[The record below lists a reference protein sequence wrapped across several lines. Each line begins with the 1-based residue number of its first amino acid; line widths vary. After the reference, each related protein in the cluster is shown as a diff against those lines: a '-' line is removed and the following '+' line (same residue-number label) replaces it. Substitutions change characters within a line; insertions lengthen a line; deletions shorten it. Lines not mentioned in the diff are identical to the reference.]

1 MFSDSN
7 LQKPLCYCREALK
20 GRITKWLCG
29 GLQIRLRGFK
39 SLSALFFILLFLL
52 IILSSGRT
60 SADLLINEI
69 MYDPI
74 QDDNYNE
81 WVELYNPTNQSINIS
96 GWAITDNSA
105 QDFLEGDF
113 DNGNGTTII
122 PPNGYAIIADH
133 GTRIYEN
140 FSIPNNTIRL
150 YVDDSSIGNG
160 LGNSGDKLI
169 LKNDTGETIDTVE
182 WIINYTDVPGAPAE
196 AVDEGHSLSR
206 YQDVD
211 TNDSSNDFYA
221 GVIPTPGSENVFF
234 EKPKLDIDL
243 YPTYLPKIHNNS
255 DNSLPFA
262 IRINLSNYAANE
274 TYELKSYVVGNNSS
288 NLPATQT
295 WNGSSWSYSNYYT
308 SAIITDEYGNWSGW
322 QYIRFKGDYKEY
334 IGDIKENN
342 SAYLKIKIKKD
353 NYTEEISKNVSL
365 LDMDDS
371 TSNGTVGGCFV
382 GLIQDNNSFLEGK
395 TAVIENESGVVT
407 GIYATE
413 DNSIDEGLIS
423 RPGYLKLT
431 SPVASNYTIK
441 FLLDNGS
448 IIYTIQNVTVLQ
460 GKYDVDIISNV
471 TSYLVRRN
479 EVSII
484 PLIVKNSG
492 DFDDTIDVDIV
503 HVTDGWQAILE
514 REEINLNSKKIRD
527 VNLQIIPCRTVG
539 CNSCTVT
546 VLVTSEN
553 DVGESDEITFNI
565 CILAS
570 DLTIKDINIYNETDE
585 KIDSFGEGEVVK
597 IKASLKNLGNDNA
610 SNVIVNFY
618 YDSIN
623 KEHFI
628 GSKSYDSVGKYQK
641 YPSVEWDTKGLKNGV
656 HEILVLVDEEN
667 EIGELDESNNELAV
681 KVYTYETLL
690 SKTDNCIL
698 ITELYYDTH
707 PGVNNEFIA
716 IYNPSSE
723 NIDISGWYLTNNPEK
738 TKSAQTKIVFPYN
751 TSILSGTYLYL
762 TQNATAYKFELGK
775 KPDFEYNVNSD
786 DEIPRMI
793 ASKNFT
799 LSNKGDTV
807 ALKDF
812 YNHTID
818 VVIYG
823 KTNSTS
829 TSWIGAPIPSSG
841 KGVVLKRNF
850 KENKPLD
857 TNSSIDWMHP
867 RIYGIGQSEF
877 PYVRINCSNEITTFV
892 SPDCSFE
899 TIVNELRK
907 ANESIYLNIYEFTNP
922 FLCNELVAALLRGV
936 SVNIFLEEG
945 PVGGIQDE
953 EKFVLNRIAN
963 YGGNIR
969 FIVNDKERDVYAR
982 YTINHAKY
990 LIIDNKTVIVESCNW
1005 ANTGVPK
1012 DPTYGNREWGIVV
1025 RSEEFADYFLKVFLD
1040 DSNPERCDSYPF
1052 NDMDISVSPD
1062 FYMDESVYTGSYK
1075 PQFESKTFVGNFSVI
1090 PVFSPDTSFD
1100 AIYDMIESANESIY
1114 IEQLY
1119 IYKNWADE
1127 INPFVESLT
1136 NKSKNGVDVKVILNY
1151 NLYYEETNEKINLTK
1166 RYFEEKGIETKFIY
1180 SNWSYFSN
1188 VHNKGMIVDNKSVL
1202 VSSINWNEASVRK
1215 NREAGI
1221 ITENEE
1227 MARYY
1232 ADAFFYDW
1240 NLSAPVPQE
1249 FEAKRSSTDYK
1260 NTFYI
1265 VVLFTM
1271 TFALIA
1277 RDWRKRQWI

>member
-1 MFSDSN
+1 MTSN
-7 LQKPLCYCREALK
+7 SKLQKPKEYIRQSQQ

-39 SLSALFFILLFLL
+39 SLSALFLILIFFL
-52 IILSSGRT
+52 IILSSGKA
-60 SADLLINEI
+60 SADILINEI
-69 MYDPI
+69 MYNPI

-96 GWAITDNSA
+96 GWTITDNSA
-105 QDFLEGDF
+105 PDYLEGDF
-113 DNGNGTTII
+113 ENGNGTTII

-133 GTRIYEN
+133 GTKIYEN

-169 LKNDTGETIDTVE
+169 LKNDTGETIDAVE

-196 AVDEGHSLSR
+196 TVDEGHSLSR
-206 YQDVD
+206 YQGVD
-211 TNDSSNDFYA
+211 TNDSSEDFYD

-243 YPTYLPKIHNNS
+243 YPTYLPKIHNTS
-255 DNSLPFA
+255 DNGFPFA
-262 IRINLSNYAANE
+262 IRINLSNYFANE
-274 TYELKSYVVGNNSS
+274 TYELKSYVVGNYSS

-308 SAIITDEYGNWSGW
+308 SIITTDENGNWSGW
-322 QYIRFKGDYKEY
+322 QYVRFKGDYREY
-334 IGDIKENN
+334 TENIKENT

-353 NYTEEISKNVSL
+353 NYTEEICKNVSL

-371 TSNGTVGGCFV
+371 TSNGTAGGCFV
-382 GLIQDNNSFLEGK
+382 WLIQYNDSFLEGK
-395 TAVIENESGVVT
+395 TAVIENESSIVT
-407 GIYATE
+407 GIYKTE
-413 DNSIDEGLIS
+413 DNSIDEGFIS

-431 SPVASNYTIK
+431 SPIDSNYTIN

-448 IIYTIQNVTVLQ
+448 LIYTIQNVTIRQ

-479 EVSII
+479 EKLDI
-484 PLIVKNSG
+484 PLTVKNSG
-492 DFDDTIDVDIV
+492 DFNDTIDMDIV
-503 HVTDGWQAILE
+503 HATDGWNAILE
-514 REEINLNSKKIRD
+514 REEIDLNSKETRD
-527 VNLQIIPCRTVG
+527 VNLQIIPCQITG
-539 CNSCTVT
+539 CNNCNVT

-565 CILAS
+565 VILAP
-570 DLTIKDINIYNETDE
+570 DLTIKDVNIYNETDE
-585 KIDSFGEGEVVK
+585 KNDIFGEGEVVK
-597 IKASLKNLGNDNA
+597 IKASLKNIGNDNA
-610 SNVIVNFY
+610 SNVVVNFY

-628 GSKSYDSVGKYQK
+628 GSKSYDAIGKYQK

-656 HEILVLVDEEN
+656 HKILVLVDEEN
-667 EIGELDESNNELAV
+667 VIDELDESNNQLAA
-681 KVYTYETLL
+681 KVYTYETLS
-690 SKTDNCIL
+690 SKMSNYAL

-707 PGVNNEFIA
+707 PGVNNEFIT

-723 NIDISGWYLTNNPEK
+723 NIDISGWYLTNNPEEI
-738 TKSAQTKIVFPYN
+738 KSEQTKIVFPHN
-751 TSILSGTYLYL
+751 TSLLSGTCLYL
-762 TQNATAYKFELGK
+762 TQNATAYKFETGK
-775 KPDFEYNVNSD
+775 KPDFEYNVDSD
-786 DEIPRMI
+786 DKVPQMI

-799 LSNKGDTV
+799 LSNKGAAV

-818 VVIYG
+818 TVICG
-823 KTNSTS
+823 KTNSTL
-829 TSWIGAPIPSSG
+829 IGWVGKPIPSSG

-857 TNSSIDWMHP
+857 TNSSADWVHP
-867 RIYGIGQSEF
+867 RIYGIGQSDF
-877 PYVRINCSNEITTFV
+877 PYVKINFSDEITTFV

-922 FLCNELVAALLRGV
+922 FLCNELVSALLRGV

-969 FIVNDKERDVYAR
+969 FIVNDKEKDVYAR

-990 LIIDNKTVIVESCNW
+990 LLIDNKTVVVESCNW

-1012 DPTYGNREWGIVV
+1012 DPTYGNREWGIVI
-1025 RSEEFADYFLKVFLD
+1025 RNEEVIRYFLNVFLD
-1040 DSNPERCDSYPF
+1040 DWNPERCDSYSF
-1052 NDMDISVSPD
+1052 DDMDISVSPD
-1062 FYMDESVYTGSYK
+1062 FYMDESVYSGTYK
-1075 PQFESKTFVGNFSVI
+1075 PQFESKTFAGNFSVI

-1100 AIYDMIESANESIY
+1100 AIYNMIESANESIY

-1127 INPFVESLT
+1127 INPFVESLL
-1136 NKSKNGVDVKVILNY
+1136 NKSKNGVDVKVIFNY
-1151 NLYYEETNEKINLTK
+1151 NLYYEETNEKINSTK
-1166 RYFEEKGIETKFIY
+1166 QYFGENGIETKFIY

-1202 VSSINWNEASVRK
+1202 VSSVNWNEGSVRK

-1221 ITENEE
+1221 IVENEE
-1227 MARYY
+1227 VARYY
-1232 ADAFFYDW
+1232 ADVFFYDW
-1240 NLSAPVPQE
+1240 NLSTPVPQA
-1249 FEAKRSSTDYK
+1249 FEAKVSSTDYK

-1271 TFALIA
+1271 TFAFIA
-1277 RDWRKRQWI
+1277 RDWRRRQWI